1 MKKTTLRQNVTNADR
16 AWFVVDAEGKTLGQ
30 LSVAITNTLRGKNR
44 VDFTPHV
51 DGGDYVVVLN
61 ADKIG
66 VTGNKEQDKKYYN
79 HSGYIGNLKTQ
90 SLSEVREKNP
100 FRIIEDAVSGM
111 LPKTRHRKEQM
122 KRLRLVRSGEENP
135 YVAQKPEPL
144 VLS

>member
-16 AWFVVDAEGKTLGQ
+16 KWFVVDAEGKTLGQ

-61 ADKIG
+61 ADKVG
-66 VTGNKEQDKKYYN
+66 VTGNKEEDKKYYN

-90 SLSEVREKNP
+90 SLKEVREKNP

-111 LPKTRHRKEQM
+111 LPKTRMRKEQL